1 MFFIYQ
7 LGVAMDLQKKS
18 FIESGESYSH
28 WLKTLLWKELGGLV
42 QKYRIAILKK
52 LFS

>member
-18 FIESGESYSH
+18 FIESDESYSH
-28 WLKTLLWKELGGLV
+28 SLKIFIMEGVRWPSPE
-42 QKYRIAILKK
+42 I
-52 LFS
+52 